1 MKKPSIYSSF
11 CIAIM
16 LVSAMG
22 CVRNDGK
29 GDISKKI
36 GVQDTVPSLFTLL
49 PSDRTGI
56 EFQNTLTENLNAN
69 VLVYEYL
76 YNGGGVATGDFNGDG
91 KLDIYFTSNMGENKF
106 YVNLG
111 DMKFKDVTTIS
122 KVSGRA
128 GPWKTGIS
136 AADVNGDGKL
146 DLYLC
151 YSGMLPAKKRKN
163 QLFINMGNNENNIP
177 IFEEKASEFGLDS
190 PAYSNQG
197 YFQDYD
203 QDGDLDMLLL
213 NHNPKSLPVL
223 NEFSTKEFL
232 KKDDPLQGLRLYQQN
247 DGIFKDVTISSG
259 ISGSALSYGLGIA
272 ISDVNNDGLVDFYV
286 SNDYTIPDYLYIN
299 NGNGTFTDRLKE
311 SLGHTSHFSMGNDIA
326 DINNDGN
333 PDIIT
338 LDMLPEDNRRQK
350 LLLAPDNYEKF
361 DLNVRSGF
369 HYQYM
374 RNMLQ
379 LNNGN
384 GTFSEIGQ
392 LAGISNTDWSWA
404 ALIADFG
411 NDGLKDLFV
420 TNGYYRD
427 YTNMDFI
434 NYMENYVESKGRL
447 QREDVLEIIKKMPS
461 SNLTNYMFINQNG
474 TSFTNA
480 TKVSGVDQPA
490 NSNGAAYA
498 DLDNDGDLDLIVNN
512 INKPAFI
519 YRNET
524 QIESKNFL
532 QIKLE
537 GAGMNTQGIGSK
549 ITIYYGDEKKQR
561 LEQMP
566 MKGYLSTVSPILN
579 FGLGD
584 EDKVDSLIVQWNRG
598 RKQKLTNLAVNELVT
613 LKEENAEKGKQSE
626 KNAIEKT
633 WFSEVPSLIAHSNK
647 ESKVND
653 FNRQSLLIAQL
664 SHFGPSMAK
673 GDVNNDGW
681 EDVLI
686 GGVKGQAAELY
697 LQNKNITFKKQ
708 TVPAFEKD
716 LGRHDADVAIFDAN
730 GDGNLDIYLAS
741 GGYHDYM
748 ENDPRLQDRLYLGDG
763 QGNFSEKPSALPKMY
778 TSTSSVAP
786 NDVNGD
792 GYIDIFVGGRVVPGR
807 YPESPRSYLLIN
819 DGNGNFTD
827 QTTTLGP
834 QLKKLGMVTDAIWAD
849 VNGDTSDDLIIVGE
863 WMPVS
868 VFVNNAGK
876 LENKTDSYFD
886 KPYNGW
892 WKTIKVADFNA
903 DGKPDFVTGN
913 MGKNTQF
920 AVSETEPA
928 ELYYDDFDE
937 NGSVDPLFSYYIN
950 GKRYPY
956 LTRDEILRQLA
967 GLRSKYTSYESYAD
981 ATLENILTEEKLTGA
996 KRLYANRM
1004 ETTLFLS
1011 TDKGKYKVRSLPI
1024 QAQYSPIYNVG
1035 VSDFNNDGN
1044 SDMILFGNNHHFKLR
1059 LGRFDA
1065 DYGALFLGNGRGD
1078 FEYVDQNQS
1087 GLDVRGEVKSS
1098 ILIDNHL
1105 FLGIYGRPV
1114 KTYKI
1119 INSKLEKEI

>member
-1 MKKPSIYSSF
+1 MKKYDICYFLGYFLALSS
-11 CIAIM
+11 AI
-16 LVSAMG
+16 G
-22 CVRNDGK
+22 CTEDGHNEAAANK
-29 GDISKKI
+29 PII
-36 GVQDTVPSLFTLL
+36 QDTVSLTFTQL
-49 PSDRTGI
+49 SSEQTQI
-56 EFQNTLTENLNAN
+56 TFQNSLTENLNAN

-76 YNGGGVATGDFNGDG
+76 YNGGGVATGDFNDDG
-91 KLDIYFTSNMGENKF
+91 KLDLYFTSNMGENKF
-106 YVNLG
+106 YINLG
-111 DMKFKDVTTIS
+111 DMTFEDATEIS

-128 GPWKTGIS
+128 GPWKTGIT

-151 YSGMLPAKKRKN
+151 YSGTLPDEKRKN

-177 IFEEKASEFGLDS
+177 IFEEKAAEFGLDS

-197 YFQDYD
+197 YFLDYD
-203 QDGDLDMLLL
+203 HDGDLDMLLL

-232 KKDDPLQGLRLYQQN
+232 KKDDPLRGLRLYRQN
-247 DGIFKDVTISSG
+247 NGTFTDITISSG
-259 ISGSALSYGLGIA
+259 ISGSALSYGLGIG
-272 ISDVNNDGLVDFYV
+272 ISDLNNDGWVDFYV
-286 SNDYTIPDYLYIN
+286 SNDYTVPDYLYMN
-299 NGNGTFTDRLKE
+299 NGDGTFTDRLKE

-434 NYMENYVESKGRL
+434 NYMDSYVESKKRL
-447 QREDVLEIIKKMPS
+447 KREDVLEIIKKMPS

-474 TSFTNA
+474 TSFTNG
-480 TKVSGVDQPA
+480 TKASGLDQPA

-519 YRNET
+519 YRNES
-524 QIESKNFL
+524 QKEGKNFL
-532 QIKLE
+532 QIRLN

-549 ITIYYGDEKKQR
+549 VSIYYGNEKKQK

-566 MKGYLSTVSPILN
+566 TKGYLSSVSPILN

-584 EDKVDSLIVQWNRG
+584 EDKVDSLVVQWNSG
-598 RKQKLTNLAVNELVT
+598 RKQKLTNIVANKLVS
-613 LKEENAEKGKQSE
+613 LEEDNAEKDE
-626 KNAIEKT
+626 KHKKNTIEKT
-633 WFSEVPSLIAHSNK
+633 WLTEVSSPIAPSNLDTK
-647 ESKVND
+647 TND
-653 FNRQSLLIAQL
+653 FKRQSLLIAQL
-664 SHFGPSMAK
+664 SHSGPCMAK
-673 GDVNNDGW
+673 GDVNNDGLD
-681 EDVLI
+681 DVLI
-686 GGVKGQAAELY
+686 GGTKGQSAELF
-697 LQNKNITFKKQ
+697 LQTKNRTFQKQ
-708 TVPAFEKD
+708 SVSIFEKD
-716 LGRHDADVAIFDAN
+716 LDSHDTDVAIFDAN
-730 GDGNLDIYLAS
+730 GDGNLDIYVTS

-763 QGNFSEKPSALPKMY
+763 RGNFSKKAAALPKMY
-778 TSTSSVAP
+778 NSTSCVSP
-786 NDVNGD
+786 NDANGD
-792 GYIDIFVGGRVVPGR
+792 GHIDLFIGGRVVPGR

-827 QTTTLGP
+827 QTTALAP
-834 QLKKLGMVTDAIWAD
+834 QLKDLGMITDATWAD
-849 VNGDTSDDLIIVGE
+849 VNGDTTKDLILVGE
-863 WMPVS
+863 WIPVS
-868 VFVNNAGK
+868 VFENNAGK
-876 LENKTDSYFD
+876 LGNKTASYFD
-886 KPYNGW
+886 NPYNGW
-892 WKTIKVADFNA
+892 WNTIKVEDFNE
-903 DGKPDFVTGN
+903 DGKPDFVVGN
-913 MGKNTQF
+913 MGTNTQF
-920 AVSETEPA
+920 KVSETEPA
-928 ELYYDDFDE
+928 ELYYDDFDQ
-937 NGSVDPLFSYYIN
+937 NGSVDPLFSYYID

-956 LTRDEILRQLA
+956 LTRDELLGQLTA
-967 GLRSKYTSYESYAD
+967 LRSKYTSYESYAD
-981 ATLENILTEEKLTGA
+981 ATLEDILTEEILSDA
-996 KRLYANRM
+996 NRLYANRM

-1011 TDKGKYKVRSLPI
+1011 TDKGDYNIGALPM
-1024 QAQYSPIYNVG
+1024 QAQYSPIYNITI
-1035 VSDFNNDGN
+1035 SDFNDDGN
-1044 SDMILFGNNHHFKLR
+1044 TDMILFGNNHHFKLR

-1065 DYGALFLGNGRGD
+1065 NYGTLLLGNGDGD
-1078 FEYVDQNQS
+1078 FEYVHQIKS
-1087 GLDVRGEVKSS
+1087 GLDVKGEVRSS
-1098 ILIDNHL
+1098 ILIDERL
-1105 FLGIYGRPV
+1105 FLGIYDNPL

-1119 INSKLEKEI
+1119 LNSNFAK